1 MAIDGPLP
9 GAQGRHTLLRSRSF
23 THLEDVMAEG
33 TLDARGL
40 APALT
45 VNDLQA
51 SLRFYTEGL
60 GFEVAQ
66 ENEAEG
72 VVRFYM
78 LKSGNALLGI
88 GQDDFAKGR
97 DRLKGVGTRFWLTTA
112 ADIHALAARAKA
124 AGITLDSEPEPLPW
138 GPMGFSFT
146 DPDGFKF
153 TISNEA

>member
-1 MAIDGPLP
+1 
-9 GAQGRHTLLRSRSF
+9 
-23 THLEDVMAEG
+23 MAET

-60 GFEVAQ
+60 GFEIADK
-66 ENEAEG
+66 NEAEG

-78 LKSGNALLGI
+78 LKCGNAHLGI

-97 DRLKGVGTRFWLTTA
+97 DRSKGVGLRFWLTTA
-112 ADIHALAARAKA
+112 GDIPALAARAKA
-124 AGITLDSEPEPLPW
+124 AGITLDSEPEALPW
-138 GPMGFSFT
+138 GPMGFSLT